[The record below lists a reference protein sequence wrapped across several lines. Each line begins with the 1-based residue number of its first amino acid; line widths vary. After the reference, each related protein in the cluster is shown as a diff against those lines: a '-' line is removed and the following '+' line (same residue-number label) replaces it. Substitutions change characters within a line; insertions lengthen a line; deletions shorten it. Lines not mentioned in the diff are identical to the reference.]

1 MSAEVFQANYA
12 QVQLVVILTRARIGH
27 VLVTIYIIVRA
38 IAVNGYLVVMVD
50 SKRSNLLHMP
60 GSFPLECVHLCN
72 VHNST

>member
-38 IAVNGYLVVMVD
+38 IAVNGNPLVIVIVKITAYAWLIA
-50 SKRSNLLHMP
+50 S
-60 GSFPLECVHLCN
+60 
-72 VHNST
+72 